1 MSSEFAAPH
10 AASAIV
16 FQKPI
21 SGSKK
26 AGLFSGVPTL
36 TQRSAKIVGTDAV
49 PSALAFDEDGRFAL
63 VTVGNESSKFHGV
76 YRVRLDTMQEDL
88 VELASPPAIAATGI
102 VESAGRGFVAQTH
115 PEGRITFIDLETAQ
129 AHTITGFELAARILQ

>member
-1 MSSEFAAPH
+1 MRAKF

-21 SGSKK
+21 QGSVK

-36 TQRSAKIVGTDAV
+36 QKRAAKIVGTDAA
-49 PSALAFDEDGRFAL
+49 PSALAFDDAGEYAL
-63 VTVGNESSKFHGV
+63 VTVGSEQSAVHGV
-76 YRVRLDTMQEDL
+76 YRLRLDTLQEDF
-88 VELASPPAIAATGI
+88 VALASPPAPAATGI
-102 VESAGRGFVAQTH
+102 VGVAGRGFVAQTH
-115 PEGRITFIDLETAQ
+115 PEGRITFIELDTAR